1 MTDGANSQN
10 VCPLVRHHGHASRFD
25 QNTPHQH
32 GLFLA
37 QGFID
42 ALGRLRTRVPA
53 CRKGLHGLQRLSH
66 SR

>member
-10 VCPLVRHHGHASRFD
+10 VCPLVRHHGHAGRFD
-25 QNTPHQH
+25 QNTLIQF
-32 GLFLA
+32 GLSLA
-37 QGFID
+37 RGFID